1 MQTRERLTV
10 ESDETRLIAY
20 RSPASR
26 CKDLLLGPPLHDQ
39 TGRDVFAA
47 LNWLAG
53 VNVAI
58 VHPRPRWPSV
68 RPPQRPLTPPAHEFP
83 ASRYAR
89 RHPAL

>member
-58 VHPRPRWPSV
+58 VHPSAPVALRP
-68 RPPQRPLTPPAHEFP
+68 AAP
-83 ASRYAR
+83 ASA
-89 RHPAL
+89 HPAGP